1 MLAQKHTTFID
12 LIRTRNPGNLEK
24 IILCMKLLAT
34 TDAIDKSC
42 AEKLDCHQLSESR
55 LLLLTLLNEKGALTP
70 QMAAELCGV
79 TKATM
84 TQQINTLFK
93 DQLIDK
99 QSVEEDRR
107 KYLLMI
113 TDKGQQVIAKAL
125 AEHTAWIEQV
135 TDSLSDSEM
144 DQLSEILAK
153 IKHNIR

>member
-1 MLAQKHTTFID
+1 MLAQKHTMFID
-12 LIRTRNPGNLEK
+12 LIREKNSKNLDK
-24 IILCMKLLAT
+24 IILCMKLLST

-42 AEKLDCHQLSESR
+42 AEKLDCYKLSESR
-55 LLLLTLLNEKGALTP
+55 LLLLTLLSKKGALTP
-70 QMAAELCGV
+70 QAAAEHCGV

-99 QSVEEDRR
+99 QLVEEDRR

-125 AEHTAWIEQV
+125 AEHTAWIEKV

-144 DQLSEILAK
+144 DQLSKILTK